1 MPGKTMAMLAA
12 LTLVAAT
19 AVAQKST
26 TDPKSG
32 VGPAGPTKAQ
42 CDSGQMGQMNK
53 KDFDTACAKMRERK
67 EKTQ

>member
-1 MPGKTMAMLAA
+1 MRVKMIAA
-12 LTLVAAT
+12 AWVLTLVAAS
-19 AVAQKST
+19 ALAQTT

-32 VGPAGPTKAQ
+32 VGPAAPTKAQ
-42 CDSGQMGQMNK
+42 CDSKQMGKMNK